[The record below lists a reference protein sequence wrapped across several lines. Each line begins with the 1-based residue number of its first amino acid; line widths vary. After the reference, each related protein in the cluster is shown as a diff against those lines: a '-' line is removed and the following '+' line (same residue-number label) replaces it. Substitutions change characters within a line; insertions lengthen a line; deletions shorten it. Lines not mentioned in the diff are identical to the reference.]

1 MAVHRGS
8 DPGVALTGGRRV
20 TGLRLVP
27 LLAGLALPMLVL
39 GACGAPDEVALTEAP
54 TSTTGPSLAGDPVP
68 DNGWI
73 QVGGLTLDLAF
84 TCFAPG
90 AGDVVAVGV
99 GEHPVSGLEVK
110 ALVQGFLGRPY
121 VGVMVGG
128 EVMFEAALD
137 DPLDVYVHDNK
148 ITENRG
154 LLIFRRLYS
163 DLLCVVALQVQLES
177 AVHSSRNS
185 LSETLSLDF

>member
-1 MAVHRGS
+1 M
-8 DPGVALTGGRRV
+8 

-73 QVGGLTLDLAF
+73 QVSGLTLDLAF

-99 GEHPVSGLEVK
+99 GVHPVSGLDVK

-121 VGVMVGG
+121 VGVIVGG
-128 EVMFEAALD
+128 AVMFEAALD
-137 DPLDVYVHDNK
+137 DPLEVYVHDNK
-148 ITENRG
+148 ITAGAVRWQEG
-154 LLIFRRLYS
+154 L
-163 DLLCVVALQVQLES
+163 DLES
-177 AVHSSRNS
+177 GQGELAGFGAVFVDCPGYESG
-185 LSETLSLDF
+185 LPDGY

>member
-1 MAVHRGS
+1 M
-8 DPGVALTGGRRV
+8 

-27 LLAGLALPMLVL
+27 LLASLTLPMLVL
-39 GACGAPDEVALTEAP
+39 GACAAPDEIARPETP
-54 TSTTGPSLAGDPVP
+54 TSTTGPSLVVDPVP

-99 GEHPVSGLEVK
+99 GVHPVSGLDVK

-137 DPLDVYVHDNK
+137 DPLEVYVLDNK
-148 ITENRG
+148 ITAGAVRWQEG
-154 LLIFRRLYS
+154 LDLESGQGEPAGFGAVFVDCPGYES
-163 DLLCVVALQVQLES
+163 DLP
-177 AVHSSRNS
+177 
-185 LSETLSLDF
+185 DGY

>member
-1 MAVHRGS
+1 M
-8 DPGVALTGGRRV
+8 

-54 TSTTGPSLAGDPVP
+54 TPTTGPSLVVDPVP
-68 DNGWI
+68 DNGWV

-99 GEHPVSGLEVK
+99 GVHPVSGLDVK

-137 DPLDVYVHDNK
+137 DPLEVYVHDNK
-148 ITENRG
+148 ITAGAVRWQEG
-154 LLIFRRLYS
+154 L
-163 DLLCVVALQVQLES
+163 DLES
-177 AVHSSRNS
+177 GRGEPAGFGAVFVDCSGYESG
-185 LSETLSLDF
+185 LPDGY

>member
-1 MAVHRGS
+1 M
-8 DPGVALTGGRRV
+8 

-27 LLAGLALPMLVL
+27 LLASLTLPMLVL
-39 GACGAPDEVALTEAP
+39 GACAAPDEIARPETP
-54 TSTTGPSLAGDPVP
+54 TSTTVPSLVVDPVP

-99 GEHPVSGLEVK
+99 GEHPVSGQEVK

-121 VGVMVGG
+121 VGVMVGD
-128 EVMFEAALD
+128 EMMFEAALD
-137 DPLDVYVHDNK
+137 DPLEVYVHDNK
-148 ITENRG
+148 STAGAVRWQKG
-154 LLIFRRLYS
+154 L
-163 DLLCVVALQVQLES
+163 DLES
-177 AVHSSRNS
+177 GQGEQAGFGAVFVDCPGYESG
-185 LSETLSLDF
+185 LPDGY

>member
-1 MAVHRGS
+1 M
-8 DPGVALTGGRRV
+8 

-54 TSTTGPSLAGDPVP
+54 TPTTGPSLVVDPVP

-99 GEHPVSGLEVK
+99 GVHPVSGLDVK

-137 DPLDVYVHDNK
+137 DPLEVYVHDNK
-148 ITENRG
+148 ITAGAIRWQEG
-154 LLIFRRLYS
+154 L
-163 DLLCVVALQVQLES
+163 DLES
-177 AVHSSRNS
+177 GQGEPAGFGAVFVDCPGYESG
-185 LSETLSLDF
+185 LPDGY

>member
-1 MAVHRGS
+1 
-8 DPGVALTGGRRV
+8 V

-27 LLAGLALPMLVL
+27 LLASLTLPMLVL
-39 GACGAPDEVALTEAP
+39 GACAAPDEIARPETP
-54 TSTTGPSLAGDPVP
+54 TSTTGPSLVVDPVP

-99 GEHPVSGLEVK
+99 GVHPVSGLDVK

-121 VGVMVGG
+121 VGVIVGG

-137 DPLDVYVHDNK
+137 DPLEVYVHDNK
-148 ITENRG
+148 ITAGAVRWQEG
-154 LLIFRRLYS
+154 L
-163 DLLCVVALQVQLES
+163 DLES
-177 AVHSSRNS
+177 GRGEPAGFGAVFVDCSGYESG
-185 LSETLSLDF
+185 LPDGY

>member
-1 MAVHRGS
+1 M
-8 DPGVALTGGRRV
+8 

-27 LLAGLALPMLVL
+27 LLAGLALPMLAL
-39 GACGAPDEVALTEAP
+39 GACGAPDEVALPEAP
-54 TSTTGPSLAGDPVP
+54 TSTTGPFLVVAPVP

-99 GEHPVSGLEVK
+99 GEHPVSGQEVK

-121 VGVMVGG
+121 VGVMVGD

-137 DPLDVYVHDNK
+137 DPLEVYIHDNK
-148 ITENRG
+148 ITAGAVRWQK
-154 LLIFRRLYS
+154 
-163 DLLCVVALQVQLES
+163 DLDLES
-177 AVHSSRNS
+177 GQGEQAGFGAVFVDCPGYESG
-185 LSETLSLDF
+185 LPDGY

>member
-1 MAVHRGS
+1 MTGRRF
-8 DPGVALTGGRRV
+8 VAL
-20 TGLRLVP
+20 LP
-27 LLAGLALPMLVL
+27 GLALPMLVL
-39 GACGAPDEVALTEAP
+39 AACRAPDGVVPPEVP
-54 TSTTGPSLAGDPVP
+54 TSMTGPSVVVDLVP

-99 GEHPVSGLEVK
+99 GEHPLSGQEVK

-128 EVMFEAALD
+128 QVMFEAALD
-137 DPLDVYVHDNK
+137 DPLEVYLHDDK
-148 ITENRG
+148 ITAGAVRWQEG
-154 LLIFRRLYS
+154 L
-163 DLLCVVALQVQLES
+163 DLES
-177 AVHSSRNS
+177 GQGEPAGFGAVFVDCPGYESG
-185 LSETLSLDF
+185 LPDGY

>member
-1 MAVHRGS
+1 M
-8 DPGVALTGGRRV
+8 

-27 LLAGLALPMLVL
+27 LLASLTLPMLVL
-39 GACGAPDEVALTEAP
+39 GACAAPDEIARPETP
-54 TSTTGPSLAGDPVP
+54 TSTTGPSLVVDPVP

-99 GEHPVSGLEVK
+99 GVHPVSGLDVK
-110 ALVQGFLGRPY
+110 ALVQGFLSRPY

-137 DPLDVYVHDNK
+137 DPLEVYVHDNK
-148 ITENRG
+148 ITAGAVRWQEG
-154 LLIFRRLYS
+154 L
-163 DLLCVVALQVQLES
+163 DLES
-177 AVHSSRNS
+177 GQGEPAGFGAVFVDCPGYESG
-185 LSETLSLDF
+185 LPDGY

>member
-1 MAVHRGS
+1 M
-8 DPGVALTGGRRV
+8 
-20 TGLRLVP
+20 TGLRFIA
-27 LLAGLALPMLVL
+27 LLPGLALPMLVL
-39 GACGAPDEVALTEAP
+39 GACGAPDEVAPPEVP
-54 TSTTGPSLAGDPVP
+54 TSTTGPSVVVELVP

-99 GEHPVSGLEVK
+99 GEHPVSGQEVR

-128 EVMFEAALD
+128 QVMIEAALE
-137 DPLDVYVHDNK
+137 DPLEVYLYDGK
-148 ITENRG
+148 ITAGAVRWQEG
-154 LLIFRRLYS
+154 L
-163 DLLCVVALQVQLES
+163 DLES
-177 AVHSSRNS
+177 GQGEQAGFGAGFVSCPSYES
-185 LSETLSLDF
+185 GLPDGY

>member
-1 MAVHRGS
+1 
-8 DPGVALTGGRRV
+8 V

-54 TSTTGPSLAGDPVP
+54 TSTAGPSLAVDPVP

-99 GEHPVSGLEVK
+99 GEHPVSGLDVK

-121 VGVMVGG
+121 VGVIVGG

-137 DPLDVYVHDNK
+137 DPLEVYVHDNK
-148 ITENRG
+148 ITAGAVRWQEG
-154 LLIFRRLYS
+154 L
-163 DLLCVVALQVQLES
+163 DLES
-177 AVHSSRNS
+177 GQGEPAGFGAVFVDCPGYESG
-185 LSETLSLDF
+185 LPDGY

>member
-1 MAVHRGS
+1 MTSRRFI
-8 DPGVALTGGRRV
+8 AL
-20 TGLRLVP
+20 LP
-27 LLAGLALPMLVL
+27 GLALPMLVL

-148 ITENRG
+148 ITAGAIRWQEG
-154 LLIFRRLYS
+154 L
-163 DLLCVVALQVQLES
+163 DLES
-177 AVHSSRNS
+177 GQGELAGFGAVFVDCPGYESG
-185 LSETLSLDF
+185 LPDGY

>member
-1 MAVHRGS
+1 M
-8 DPGVALTGGRRV
+8 

-27 LLAGLALPMLVL
+27 LLAGLALPMLVF

-54 TSTTGPSLAGDPVP
+54 TPTTRPSLVVDPVP
-68 DNGWI
+68 DNGWV

-99 GEHPVSGLEVK
+99 GVHPVSGLDVK

-137 DPLDVYVHDNK
+137 DPLEVYVHDNK
-148 ITENRG
+148 ITAGAVRWQEG
-154 LLIFRRLYS
+154 L
-163 DLLCVVALQVQLES
+163 DLES
-177 AVHSSRNS
+177 GQGEQAGFGAVFVSCPSYES
-185 LSETLSLDF
+185 GLPDGY